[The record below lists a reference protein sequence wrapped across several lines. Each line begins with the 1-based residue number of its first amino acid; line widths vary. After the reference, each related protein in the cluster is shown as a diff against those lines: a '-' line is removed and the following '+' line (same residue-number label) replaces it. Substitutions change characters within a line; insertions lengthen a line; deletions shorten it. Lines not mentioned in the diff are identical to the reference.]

1 MKKLLAL
8 SLIILSLFTWHN
20 GDLNRDGK
28 VTVTDLVIMRQMVE
42 GNISKSIYADMN
54 YDYAIDE
61 LDLNILRHKL
71 AYN

>member
-1 MKKLLAL
+1 MKKILTL

-20 GDLNRDGK
+20 GDLNHDGK
-28 VTVTDLVIMRQMVE
+28 VTVTDLVIMRKMVE

-54 YDYAIDE
+54 YDYAIDK